1 MALTTDISFEY
12 KRFPGKKLGDASYV
26 PLFPRGDSI
35 ELIGRFI
42 GEDVTTMAVDATVRP
57 IIEGQTGPPIV
68 ERKTGDAEVVIT
80 SLNPAVTEVYLML
93 CKPSD
98 TAGFEPGQPFRF
110 DIQITVPNKKS
121 GAPNVT
127 TTILGQFV
135 IAEDQSLTV
144 SSPVAIPTPTPTP

>member
-12 KRFPGKKLGDASYV
+12 KRFPGRKLGDLSYV

-35 ELIGRFI
+35 ELAGRFI

-80 SLNPAVTEVYLML
+80 SLNPAITEVYLML

-98 TAGFEPGQPFRF
+98 TAGFEPGQAFRF
-110 DIQITVPNKKS
+110 DVQVTVPNKKA

-135 IAEDQSLTV
+135 LAEDQSLTV
-144 SSPVAIPTPTPTP
+144 SSPVAIPTPTP